1 MCMFRK
7 YNIVLA
13 NSNDKTTLTYTLSDS
28 PITQI
33 WAGMMSNVQPKDI
46 RPYSTPWRGVF
57 KDWNEKISELNEV
70 IEKLNSWIP
79 TKIQGKWDNNDKNES
94 LNRLHIH
101 FPELEK
107 TETDP
112 DRKLQLCR
120 YNDLI
125 HEIQVLLEV
134 NTTDQEQLQLVICPK
149 GYKIGIVPKPIPYDR
164 YWEFTHNFSFG
175 DLVLH
180 YCHVGRHPYEI
191 FTRNDTKI
199 PEDQVIPQ
207 SMIYTNHS
215 LRFFDSRCDK
225 RYFEQFYLSSKIKWP
240 YKLNDPKLAFGYVP
254 MGKLSLVNHKFWN
267 KEKTHQLV
275 KNANEIISWSVD

>member
-1 MCMFRK
+1 MFKK

-13 NSNDKTTLTYTLSDS
+13 SGDDKTTLTYTLSDS
-28 PITQI
+28 PIAQT
-33 WAGMMSNVQPKDI
+33 WAGMMSKVRPRDI

-57 KDWNEKISELNEV
+57 KDWDEKISELNDV
-70 IEKLNSWIP
+70 IDQLNSWIP
-79 TKIQGKWDNNDKNES
+79 EKIEGKWDNADKNES

-112 DRKLQLCR
+112 DKKLQLSR

-125 HEIQVLLEV
+125 HEIQILLEV
-134 NTTDQEQLQLVICPK
+134 NTTEKEQLQLVICPEGTK
-149 GYKIGIVPKPIPYDR
+149 ADIAPVPIPDDR

-191 FTRNDTKI
+191 FTRNDTNV
-199 PEDQVIPQ
+199 PEDQIIPQ
-207 SMIYTNHS
+207 SMIYTYHS
-215 LRFFDSRCDK
+215 LRFFDSKFNRG
-225 RYFEQFYLSSKIKWP
+225 YFQQFYLNSKIKWP
-240 YKLNDPKLAFGYVP
+240 YKLTDPKLAFGYVP
-254 MGKLSLVNHKFWN
+254 MGKLSLVNGERWDR
-267 KEKTHQLV
+267 EATYQLV
-275 KNANEIISWSVD
+275 KTANEILSWNVG